1 MEIGPPRWALFS
13 VPAHMGAAA
22 APLFS
27 LCCSAA
33 AAAASP
39 FITVSFLFPML
50 LC

>member
-33 AAAASP
+33 AAASP